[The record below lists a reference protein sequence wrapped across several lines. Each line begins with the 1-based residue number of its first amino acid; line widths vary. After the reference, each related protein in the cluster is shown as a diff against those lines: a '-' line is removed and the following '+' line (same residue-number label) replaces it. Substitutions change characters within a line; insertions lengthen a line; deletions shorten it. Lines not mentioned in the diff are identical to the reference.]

1 MNLNAAT
8 TRGVVAAIINGLM
21 ALVAIIILWLY
32 SPTLTAV
39 FIVAVVL
46 SLGLTMAVFPAL
58 RARTEEQIVESAR
71 EQSFIMET
79 VRAATTV
86 KIMGREAERESVWRN
101 L

>member
-8 TRGVVAAIINGLM
+8 TRGVVAAIIDGLM

-39 FIVAVVL
+39 LIVA
-46 SLGLTMAVFPAL
+46 
-58 RARTEEQIVESAR
+58 
-71 EQSFIMET
+71 